1 MTLSSM
7 FGCLGSYDPTDS
19 GTYVAV
25 ETGSS
30 SRFLLVS
37 GGMLKKRRG
46 RNEAG
51 AAGVLWIVRFLL
63 VNDVYDKGEC
73 GVEGEGQVLGSSE
86 RENERLMGVVDELTR
101 SGA

>member
-1 MTLSSM
+1 M

-51 AAGVLWIVRFLL
+51 ALWIVRFLL

-86 RENERLMGVVDELTR
+86 RGNERLMGAVDELRR